1 MKTNVIK
8 KKTFV
13 GWKSVLLSGL
23 LVFMASAPSFAKT
36 VTVMNGRGLI
46 GVYGEYNTSLTGTTS
61 APSWGETAN
70 FHYVQFYNNFNGIIN
85 YCVDGGGLV
94 TNIDGV
100 RGMPIAG
107 GDMIMV
113 PEFVFVD
120 ERRQSLLN
128 TYIDTIT
135 GHFNGWGSG
144 TNEQLGTGGC
154 LWSPSQST
162 PTPAI
167 RHSVTAT
174 GRMLIYGTG
183 NQRNGTYRL
192 ADDIGIVI
200 QNPRNGTTARQIVSK
215 AENII
220 VTVSGLTC
228 TLNTPSYVNFGSHSA
243 SSKSNELLSTMR
255 NNMSVQCDQIVNKVA
270 ATISLSG
277 NVKPQ
282 YYAGNN
288 LEVNLLNAQQ
298 QAGAYVKMY
307 VMVNGNK
314 TPITLDQKP
323 IDLAKITA
331 LQTNVSFNNEL
342 VYELYSRGNNVAGK
356 VSGSAELSIIMR

>member
-1 MKTNVIK
+1 MKINVIK

-13 GWKSVLLSGL
+13 GWKSVLLSSL
-23 LVFMASAPSFAKT
+23 LVFMTGAPSFAKT

-120 ERRQSLLN
+120 ERRQSLQN

-154 LWSPSQST
+154 LWSPNQST
-162 PTPAI
+162 PI
-167 RHSVTAT
+167 SGMRHSVTAT

-183 NQRNGTYRL
+183 NQRTGTYRL

-200 QNPRNGTTARQIVSK
+200 QNPRNGTVPKLIVGK
-215 AENII
+215 AENIV

-288 LEVNLLNAQQ
+288 LEVNLLNTQQ
-298 QAGAYVKMY
+298 QPGAYVKMY

-331 LQTNVSFNNEL
+331 QQTNVSFNNEL

-356 VSGSAELSIIMR
+356 VNGSAELSIIMR

>member
-1 MKTNVIK
+1 MKIDVK
-8 KKTFV
+8 KKTLV
-13 GWKSVLLSGL
+13 GWKSLLLSSL
-23 LVFMASAPSFAKT
+23 LVLMASLPSFAKT

-46 GVYGEYNTSLTGTTS
+46 GIYGEYSTSLAGMTN
-61 APSWGETAN
+61 APSWGDTAN
-70 FHYVQFYNNFNGIIN
+70 FYYVQFYNNFNGIIN
-85 YCVDGGGLV
+85 YCAEGMGLV

-100 RGMPIAG
+100 KGVPIAG
-107 GDMIMV
+107 GEMIMV
-113 PEFVFVD
+113 PEFVFID
-120 ERRQSLLN
+120 ERKNYSNNSYL
-128 TYIDTIT
+128 DTIT

-144 TNEQLGTGGC
+144 TNEQLGTGDC
-154 LWSPSQST
+154 LWSPNQST
-162 PTPAI
+162 PTPVI
-167 RHSVTAT
+167 YHSVTAT

-183 NQRNGTYRL
+183 NQRSGTYRL
-192 ADDIGIVI
+192 TDDIGIVL
-200 QNPRNGTTARQIVSK
+200 QNPRNGTTVRQIVPKTES
-215 AENII
+215 II

-255 NNMSVQCDQIVNKVA
+255 NNMSVRCDQLANNIA

-288 LEVNLLNAQQ
+288 LEVNLLNSQQ
-298 QAGAYVKMY
+298 KSGAYVKMY

-314 TPITLDQKP
+314 TPITLDQRP

-331 LQTNVSFNNEL
+331 QQTNVSFNNEL

>member
-1 MKTNVIK
+1 MKINVIK
-8 KKTFV
+8 NKTLV
-13 GWKSVLLSGL
+13 GWKSLLLSGL
-23 LVFMASAPSFAKT
+23 LVFMASIPSFAKT

-46 GVYGEYNTSLTGTTS
+46 GVYGEYNTSLTGMTNPP
-61 APSWGETAN
+61 AWNEKAN
-70 FHYVQFYNNFNGIIN
+70 FYYVQFYNNFNGVIN
-85 YCVDGGGLV
+85 YCVDRGGLV
-94 TNIDGV
+94 INIDGV

-107 GDMIMV
+107 GEMIMV

-120 ERRQSLLN
+120 ERKNYSNNSYL
-128 TYIDTIT
+128 DTIT

-144 TNEQLGTGGC
+144 TNEQLGIGDC
-154 LWSPSQST
+154 LWSPNQST

-167 RHSVTAT
+167 RHTVTAT

-183 NQRNGTYRL
+183 NQRSGTYRL

-200 QNPRNGTTARQIVSK
+200 QNPQNRTTARQIVPK
-215 AENII
+215 TENII

-255 NNMSVQCDQIVNKVA
+255 NNMSVQCDQIANKIA

-314 TPITLDQKP
+314 TPVTLDQNP

>member
-1 MKTNVIK
+1 MKMNTINKMTLSSLKNLVMS
-8 KKTFV
+8 T
-13 GWKSVLLSGL
+13 LLMLISI
-23 LVFMASAPSFAKT
+23 AQSFAGN
-36 VTVMNGRGLI
+36 VTVLNGRGLI
-46 GVYGEYNTSLTGTTS
+46 GVYGEYSTTVS
-61 APSWGETAN
+61 SYTDAPSWGDTEK
-70 FHYVQFYNNFNGIIN
+70 FYYVQLYNNFNGYIN
-85 YCVDGGGLV
+85 YCVDAAGIV
-94 TNIDGV
+94 SAIDGV
-100 RGMPIAG
+100 KGMPIANG
-107 GDMIMV
+107 AMILV
-113 PEFVFVD
+113 PEFVFTD
-120 ERRQSLLN
+120 RRDQGANNS
-128 TYIDTIT
+128 YIDTIT

-144 TNEQLGTGGC
+144 TNEQLGTGDC
-154 LWSPSQST
+154 LWAPNQST
-162 PTPAI
+162 PTPTM
-167 RHSVTAT
+167 RHNVTAT

-183 NQRNGTYRL
+183 NQRSGTYRL

-200 QNPRNGTTARQIVSK
+200 QNPRNGTRTSRLVSK
-215 AENII
+215 AENIV

-255 NNMSVQCDQIVNKVA
+255 NNMSVQCDQIANKIA

-298 QAGAYVKMY
+298 KAGAYVKMY

-314 TPITLDQKP
+314 TPITLDQNP

-331 LQTNVSFNNEL
+331 QQTNVSFNNEL